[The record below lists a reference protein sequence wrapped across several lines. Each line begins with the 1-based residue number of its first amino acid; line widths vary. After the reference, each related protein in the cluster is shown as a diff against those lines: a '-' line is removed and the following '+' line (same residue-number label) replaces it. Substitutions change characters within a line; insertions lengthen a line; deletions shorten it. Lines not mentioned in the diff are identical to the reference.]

1 VVPYKRYMTV
11 LTPGE
16 RLGAYVIVRMLGEGA
31 MGLVYEARHEVLGRR
46 AAIKVLRPE
55 LAQHPQV
62 APRFLQEARAANLV
76 AHENVVGIFDF
87 GETAGGAPYFVME
100 YLDGET
106 LGARLR
112 RGRLALTDLAHVF
125 GQILLALE
133 AAHRQGIV
141 HRDLKPANVFLLPR
155 ATDPL
160 FVKVL
165 DFGVAKLEGEGL
177 HTKTGMVLGTP
188 VYMSPEQI
196 SGQRAGPRSDLFS
209 VGVMLYEAATGE
221 LPFGGPTMESL
232 AYAITSEAP
241 PPPSSKS
248 DVPRAFDDLVMT
260 ALAKDPAKRFADAR
274 AMLEALEA
282 LIPKKGAKPAA
293 PRRRRSRVPL
303 VAAAV
308 LVLGGAGAVA
318 AVMTLKPVP
327 PASPDAATA
336 APTTSTG
343 AAEILRAAVTSP
355 DLGEA
360 ADAVAAIALA
370 GGPRAAELLY
380 PALDSV
386 PELRRQAALA
396 LGRMEVPEAAA
407 RIRASLDKS
416 SDRLRV
422 ELATVLAQLGSR
434 DVVAILERG
443 LDQPGTRLTA
453 ALGLVAAGRKDAGEP
468 VLADVV
474 ESSPLG
480 RDDWLRAA
488 EGLLQLGDADARQ
501 LLRQELTQADA
512 ARAVA
517 AAAILARAK
526 DEVGRGFL
534 ERVVADASFSRR
546 GEAAFALARLG
557 DRRALAFV
565 PIGLASAAAEDR
577 RLAAAVA
584 GALPDPAHRAA
595 LLKMMA
601 GDADRRARLAA
612 AAALLSYP

>member
-1 VVPYKRYMTV
+1 MTV

-31 MGLVYEARHEVLGRR
+31 MGLVYEARHDVLGRH

-62 APRFLQEARAANLV
+62 APRFLQEARAANMV

-87 GETAGGAPYFVME
+87 GETPGGAPYFVME
-100 YLDGET
+100 YLEGET

-112 RGRLALTDLAHVF
+112 RGRLALSDLVHVF
-125 GQILLALE
+125 AQILLALE

-141 HRDLKPANVFLLPR
+141 HRDLKPANVFLLVR

-165 DFGVAKLEGEGL
+165 DFGVAKLEGDAVR
-177 HTKTGMVLGTP
+177 TKTGMVLGTP

-196 SGQRAGPRSDLFS
+196 SGHKAGPRSDLFS

-232 AYAITSEAP
+232 AVAITSGAP
-241 PPPSSKS
+241 PPPSSKC
-248 DVPRAFDDLVMT
+248 DVPRAFDDVVMT

-282 LIPKKGAKPAA
+282 LLPRKAGPQ
-293 PRRRRSRVPL
+293 PPRRRRRSRAPL
-303 VAAAV
+303 LAGLALVVVAAGATAA
-308 LVLGGAGAVA
+308 LVSTKSAQPSA
-318 AVMTLKPVP
+318 
-327 PASPDAATA
+327 PDAAPA
-336 APTTSTG
+336 VAPAPSG
-343 AAEILRAAVTSP
+343 AGDKLRAAVTSP

-360 ADAVAAIALA
+360 GDAVAAIALA
-370 GGPRAAELLY
+370 GGTRAAAFLY
-380 PALDSV
+380 PALDGV

-396 LGRMEVPEAAA
+396 LARIGVPEAAA
-407 RIRASLDKS
+407 HIRASLDKS

-422 ELATVLAQLGSR
+422 ELAAVLAQLGSR

-474 ESSPLG
+474 ENAPLG

-501 LLRQELTQADA
+501 LLRQELTQPDA
-512 ARAVA
+512 GRAVA
-517 AAAILARAK
+517 AAAALARAK
-526 DEVGRGFL
+526 DEGGRGFL
-534 ERVVADASFSRR
+534 ERVVDDAAFSRR
-546 GEAAFALARLG
+546 GEAALALARLG
-557 DRRALAFV
+557 DRRALGFV
-565 PIGLASAAAEDR
+565 PAGLASAAAEDR

-595 LLKMMA
+595 LVKMMA
-601 GDADRRARLAA
+601 EDADRRARLSA
-612 AAALLSYP
+612 AAALLSFP